1 MGDTCFS
8 LRQTHRVTRLTITIM
23 VIIAGTFRSW
33 SWLLYSCSVLFF
45 KPFLCV
51 FQNFWKHIRLLFSPY
66 GRPNMCLW
74 LSGERNKK
82 LSRRTKEDA
91 EEKFS
96 ISAIKRWWSW
106 AAVAEERRSDVL
118 TFGGCFLP
126 HFNSLCF
133 HRFLNQNFFNCR
145 RKIEEKGRVRNNLQH
160 LFFSC
165 ACIDR

>member
-1 MGDTCFS
+1 MGGTCFS

-33 SWLLYSCSVLFF
+33 SWLLDSCSVLFF

-51 FQNFWKHIRLLFSPY
+51 FQNFWKHKVVILTVRTTLI
-66 GRPNMCLW
+66 CVCDW
-74 LSGERNKK
+74 AAKETKK

-133 HRFLNQNFFNCR
+133 HRFLNQNFLNCR

-160 LFFSC
+160 LFFLVC
-165 ACIDR
+165 MYR